1 MTMAVT
7 LRRYALPLTLLVLAA
22 VLIAGFAFMRL
33 KPIDVT
39 VIGPE
44 QDVPVEVFGL
54 GTVEARTISQLG
66 FEVSGTLVALEA
78 DFGDKVV
85 KGQVLAELQSSE
97 QSARVTSMKA
107 AAAQARAAAAQ
118 ARATVGRSQVAMRQK
133 QAISE
138 RRDELARRG
147 TASSEA
153 TEEARAVFEIALAD
167 VALAE
172 SAVDVADENVRQAE
186 ALLAVEEAR
195 LAKYT
200 LAAPFDGLIVARQ
213 GELGSILNPGETLF
227 TVADPASIWVLAYVD
242 ESKSGRIETGQPAR
256 VTLRSQPGLVHP
268 ARVARIDIESDR
280 VNEERRVYVKCE
292 ECPGTFHLG
301 EQAEVVITVATL
313 ADALLVPLSAIT
325 DLTHDRGR
333 VWTLQDGRLAEA
345 TLRFGLR
352 TLDGRVEVVDGL
364 PEGAR
369 IVVAPTTGLTA
380 GRAAKAAQVPAR

>member
-1 MTMAVT
+1 MAVKP
-7 LRRYALPLTLLVLAA
+7 RKFALPLALLVLAA

-33 KPIDVT
+33 RPVE
-39 VIGPE
+39 VRLAE
-44 QDVPVEVFGL
+44 AERDVPIEVFGL

-66 FEVSGTLVALEA
+66 FEVSGTLVSLPA

-85 KGQVLAELQSSE
+85 KGQALAALQSSE
-97 QSARVTSMKA
+97 QSARVISMKA

-147 TASSEA
+147 TTSSEA
-153 TEEARAVFEIALAD
+153 TEEARAVYEIALAD

-200 LAAPFDGLIVARQ
+200 LKAPFDGLIVARH
-213 GELGSILNPGETLF
+213 GELGSMLNPGETLY
-227 TVADPASIWVLAYVD
+227 TIADPRSIWVLAYVD
-242 ESKSGRIETGQPAR
+242 EAKSGRIEIGQPAR
-256 VTLRSQPGLVHP
+256 VTLRSQPGLVHI
-268 ARVARIDIESDR
+268 ARVTRIDIESDR

-292 ECPGTFHLG
+292 ECPGPFHLG

-325 DLTHDRGR
+325 DLTHDRGQ
-333 VWTLQDGRLAEA
+333 VWTLQDGRLSEA
-345 TLRFGLR
+345 TLQFGLK
-352 TLDGRVEVVDGL
+352 TLDGRIEVVDGL

-369 IVVAPTTGLTA
+369 IVVAPTAGLAA
-380 GRAAKAAQVPAR
+380 GRAAKAAQVAGR